1 MAGGLFKNYPF
12 ELNIKCVIFSTI
24 IIALFFYHPPEMNII
39 WKCFIA
45 LLLFVVAYVAM
56 AWYDYKFECTK
67 LALKRGSRGGV
78 TTLLKPEPH
87 TESQTDPSKDTSDEK
102 KLTMALINIYHLFI
116 ITPLLLYIGI
126 KGNDLKNKNQNQNQ
140 TQTSM
145 AIILLIA
152 NLAFA
157 ILYHIV
163 RVMRKFNGVSLGHVI
178 GGVIGIVYLLLP
190 QRPQWFYYVLIFIAV
205 YAGLKHGYELMI
217 KSHSALHTEI
227 L

>member
-24 IIALFFYHPPEMNII
+24 IIALFFYHPPEMSLL
-39 WKCFIA
+39 WKCFTA
-45 LLLFVVAYVAM
+45 FVLFVVAYVSM

-78 TTLLKPEPH
+78 TTLLKPKPH
-87 TESQTDPSKDTSDEK
+87 TESQTDPSKESKEEK
-102 KLTMALINIYHLFI
+102 QLTMSLINIYHLFI
-116 ITPLLLYIGI
+116 ITPLLIYIGLNGD
-126 KGNDLKNKNQNQNQ
+126 KSNQ
-140 TQTSM
+140 M

-163 RVMRKFNGVSLGHVI
+163 RVIRRFNGVSFGHVI
-178 GGVIGIVYLLLP
+178 GGIVGIVLLVLK
-190 QRPQWFYYVLIFIAV
+190 QKPQWFYYLLMFFAAYVAI
-205 YAGLKHGYELMI
+205 KHGYELMI
-217 KSHSALHTEI
+217 SSHPLHTDVEI
-227 L
+227 NLGRSS

>member
-24 IIALFFYHPPEMNII
+24 VIALFFYHPPEMNII

-45 LLLFVVAYVAM
+45 FILFVVAYVAM

-78 TTLLKPEPH
+78 TTWFKPPPH
-87 TESQTDPSKDTSDEK
+87 TESQTDYSKDTKEEK
-102 KLTMALINIYHLFI
+102 DLTMSLMNVYHLFI
-116 ITPLLLYIGI
+116 LVPVLLYIGVT
-126 KGNDLKNKNQNQNQ
+126 KSSQ
-140 TQTSM
+140 
-145 AIILLIA
+145 AEIILIA
-152 NLAFA
+152 NLGFA

-163 RVMRKFNGVSLGHVI
+163 RLLRRFNGVSFGHVL
-178 GGVIGIVYLLLP
+178 GGILGILYLVIKQGKTKAL
-190 QRPQWFYYVLIFIAV
+190 WFYYLLIFIAL

-217 KSHSALHTEI
+217 SSHSLHTDIEVSI
-227 L
+227 

>member
-39 WKCFIA
+39 WKCFVA
-45 LLLFVVAYVAM
+45 LLLFVIAYVAM

-67 LALKRGSRGGV
+67 LALKRGSRGGI

-87 TESQTDPSKDTSDEK
+87 TESQTDPSKDTQDEQ
-102 KLTMALINIYHLFI
+102 KLMMALINVYHLFI
-116 ITPLLLYIGI
+116 IVPLLIYIGI
-126 KGNDLKNKNQNQNQ
+126 KGNVNVSENGKGQYQ
-140 TQTSM
+140 M
-145 AIILLIA
+145 AIVLLIA

-163 RVMRKFNGVSLGHVI
+163 RVLRKFNGVSLGHVI
-178 GGVIGIVYLLLP
+178 GGGVGIIYLLLSK
-190 QRPQWFYYVLIFIAV
+190 RPQWFYYVLIFIAV
-205 YAGLKHGYELMI
+205 YAGLKHGYELMV
-217 KSHSALHTEI
+217 KSHSGLHTDLI
-227 L
+227 